1 MSAASTPLSAQK
13 EIARGIVAIYKA
25 YLGRGP
31 TSARTTICEDHVS
44 TICTQGLT
52 KAEQKLVENGDLE
65 TVRSI
70 RRKFQGAMSAEVTEL
85 VERVTGRK
93 ALTLL
98 SDHDVE
104 RDIAVETVVLEPG
117 ESSA

>member
-1 MSAASTPLSAQK
+1 MEATASQSAQK
-13 EIARGIVAIYKA
+13 EIARGIVSIYKN

-31 TSARTTICEDHVS
+31 TSAKTTISDDHVS
-44 TICTQGLT
+44 TICSQGLT
-52 KAEQKLVENGDLE
+52 KAEQKLVEKGDFE

-70 RRKFQGAMSAEVTEL
+70 RRKFQEAMSADVKEL

-104 RDIAVETVVLEPG
+104 QDIAMETVVLEAEG
-117 ESSA
+117 S